1 MTRIQGRSPSP
12 RELSAG
18 RRNLRRAL
26 TTKAAA
32 RPTALPRW
40 RVPPVVAFAL
50 VMLVMSAL
58 VGLVGG
64 VSLASRQPLAA
75 AVFLLFGLLAAASAW
90 SFGRGERRG
99 YWSAVVLLGLIGAVP
114 AGFAIAAGSVAT
126 GVVLVP
132 PLVMAGI
139 LSVPR
144 VRTQLINRRSP
155 EPPPGP
161 MR

>member
-18 RRNLRRAL
+18 RRNLRRAV
-26 TTKAAA
+26 TTQAAA
-32 RPTALPRW
+32 RPSARGRR

-50 VMLVMSAL
+50 VMLVLSAL

-64 VSLASRQPLAA
+64 AALASRQPLVA
-75 AVFLLFGLLAAASAW
+75 AVFLLFALLAAASAW
-90 SFGRGERRG
+90 SFGRGEKRG

-114 AGFAIAAGSVAT
+114 TGFAIAAGSVAT

-139 LSVPR
+139 LLLPR
-144 VRTQLINRRSP
+144 VRAQLINRRSGEP
-155 EPPPGP
+155 ERVPS
-161 MR
+161 R